1 MQFVTSDRG
10 WSVLSASTVVWLLA
24 LFALFAS
31 LHPSSVGATP
41 PGTTQPA
48 DAGASAAPS
57 DVPPAAPVAP
67 QDLDASVPEPVDA
80 SAPPAVAPTPGPES
94 IESAP
99 VVADDAAATPA
110 SDVPTGS
117 VEPGSDPNE
126 IVVTANRRRMNLQD
140 YAGSANAFSQ
150 QDLQRAG
157 IVSVRDVAKATPSVE
172 IGTSEGNTE
181 IFIRGIGS
189 NYDTELGDPAAA
201 MHIDGVYIP
210 RPRGVGSMLFD
221 TERLEISRGP
231 QGTLR
236 GRNSTAGTI
245 NVITNKPEL
254 GEWAGDAT
262 LQLGNYSQ
270 RLARGMINI
279 PIGDAL
285 ALRLAAFSEVH
296 SPFFDNGGPVHTLKP
311 SESAD
316 TLAYR
321 ASLKWLPLDLLTVN
335 VAHDYTR
342 EGGTGYSGSN
352 FANPLAAGLLP
363 EEIPNPRAVI
373 YRGPQA
379 GQDMIHWGARG
390 DVVLDLGPLLVNYLG
405 SYRDMTYSQITA
417 GNAGVAFPGMNA
429 PDIDNWGTSYWHTT
443 SKSIV
448 QELRVYAPDKANL
461 RWTVGG
467 FLFNEAQT
475 AFLGTTADK
484 SNGFAGV
491 EYNMPDVDAHSY
503 AGYADATYDLLQ
515 TLRVGAGARVTA
527 DSKSRDGVGYV
538 YSFSGIDEPFR
549 FGTEGFKFRERGRS
563 DYRLDGTPPPPFEDF
578 RAGIARFGA
587 RDTIDDA
594 LDQPGVSQDV
604 NQLNEQHGKYDAT
617 FVDFRIGTDY
627 DLTDDNLLYL
637 TFSTGHQSGGFND
650 TAKVNGELISP
661 RYDPESLYAT
671 EVGSKNSFLDGKLVA
686 NVAAFWYHYTNQQ
699 FAAIVELTDTG
710 STDAVAASSV
720 RYNAARSR
728 VLGAEAELN
737 GRLPGG
743 FRARLAATA
752 LDARVTRGKVA
763 DTRVGYGAGDQP
775 VVDLAGNSLPRAPHL
790 SLNYAL
796 GQTIKSSVGDF
807 DWTVSAQTRTKQY
820 MTAFNGEGVDSMG
833 KINPNLSD
841 VVPSYTRF
849 DVNVGYTRPDGGLRL
864 ELFCNNVT
872 DIVYMT
878 TLINTPGLNIRFFNP
893 PRQFGVSLT
902 VAL

>member
-1 MQFVTSDRG
+1 MHFETSVRG
-10 WSVLSASTVVWLLA
+10 WSVIRVSTVVCLL
-24 LFALFAS
+24 
-31 LHPSSVGATP
+31 SSI
-41 PGTTQPA
+41 QPA
-48 DAGASAAPS
+48 WVAAQE
-57 DVPPAAPVAP
+57 V
-67 QDLDASVPEPVDA
+67 DASVPEPQPPQSPQPEPTGTVVDA
-80 SAPPAVAPTPGPES
+80 AVPPDAAPVPAPEA

-99 VVADDAAATPA
+99 AVATDDVVASPEGD
-110 SDVPTGS
+110 SVPIS
-117 VEPGSDPNE
+117 SEPGSDPNE
-126 IVVTANRRRMNLQD
+126 IVVTANRRRMNVQD
-140 YAGSANAFSQ
+140 YAGSATAFSQ
-150 QDLQRAG
+150 DELQRAG
-157 IVSVRDVAKATPSVE
+157 IVSVRDLSKATPSVE

-201 MHIDGVYIP
+201 LHIDGVYIP

-221 TERLEISRGP
+221 TERLEIARGP

-236 GRNSTAGTI
+236 GRNSTAGTV
-245 NVITNKPEL
+245 NVITNKPVL
-254 GEWAGDAT
+254 GEWAGNAT

-270 RLARGMINI
+270 RLARAMINV
-279 PIGDAL
+279 PIGEDL
-285 ALRLAAFSEVH
+285 AVRLAAFSEVH
-296 SPFFDNGGPVHTLKP
+296 SPFYDNGGPVYTLKP

-316 TLAYR
+316 ALAYR
-321 ASLKWLPLDLLTVN
+321 ASIKWVPVDVLTVN
-335 VAHDYTR
+335 VSQDYAR

-352 FANPLAAGLLP
+352 FASALQSGLLP
-363 EEIPNPRAVI
+363 EEVPNPRAVY

-379 GQDMIHWGARG
+379 NQDMIHWGAKG
-390 DVVLDLGPLLVNYLG
+390 DVVLDLGPVLLNYLG

-417 GNAGVAFPGMNA
+417 ANAGVAYPGQQP

-443 SKSIV
+443 SKSVV
-448 QELRVYAPDKANL
+448 QELRLYAPDKASF

-491 EYNMPDVDAHSY
+491 EYNMPDVDAQSY

-515 TLRVGAGARVTA
+515 TLRLSAGARVTA

-538 YSFSGIDEPFR
+538 YSFSGIEEPFR
-549 FGTEGFKFRERGRS
+549 FGTEGFKFKMRNRT
-563 DYRLDGTPPPPFEDF
+563 DYTASGGAPFQDF

-587 RDTIDDA
+587 RDTIDAA
-594 LDQPGVSQDV
+594 LNGTGVMQDV

-617 FVDFRIGTDY
+617 FVDFRIGSDY
-627 DLTDDNLLYL
+627 DLTDDNLLYVN
-637 TFSTGHQSGGFND
+637 FATGHQSGGFND
-650 TAKVNGELISP
+650 TAKVNGVTLSP
-661 RYDPESLYAT
+661 TYDPEALYAT
-671 EVGSKNSFLDGKLVA
+671 EVGSKNSFFDGKLVA
-686 NVAAFWYHYTNQQ
+686 NAAAFWYHYTNQQ
-699 FAAIVELTDTG
+699 FTSIVQLTDTG
-710 STDAVAASSV
+710 NTDAVAASSL

-728 VLGAEAELN
+728 VLGVEAELN
-737 GRLPGG
+737 GRLPAG
-743 FRARLAATA
+743 FRARVAATA

-775 VVDLAGNSLPRAPHL
+775 VVDLADHILPRAPLL

-796 GQTIKSSVGDF
+796 GQTIRTQIGDF
-807 DWTVSAQTRTKQY
+807 DWTVAAQTRTKQY

-833 KINPNLSD
+833 KTNPNLSD

-849 DVNVGYTRPDGGLRL
+849 DINVGYTRPDGGLRL
-864 ELFCNNVT
+864 ELFCNNVS

-893 PRQFGVSLT
+893 PRQFGVGLT